1 MKEQTMKRT
10 ILAAAFIAILGSA
23 GVSWGADIQKGIAAF
38 KRGGPAT
45 ALREWFQLAAEEGYA
60 SAQYYLGQMYRNGR
74 GVPQDDKAAMKWYT
88 LAAKQGYA
96 DAQYNLGVMYE
107 KGRGVSQD
115 DKTAVK
121 WYKLAAERGD
131 ADAQYNL
138 GVMYAFGKGVPKD
151 YVYTHMWGNLA
162 ASNGMKKGAELREQA
177 AKEMAPSQLEKAQ
190 DLARECLRKKY
201 KGC

>member
-96 DAQYNLGVMYE
+96 DAQYNLGVMY
-107 KGRGVSQD
+107 
-115 DKTAVK
+115 
-121 WYKLAAERGD
+121 
-131 ADAQYNL
+131 
-138 GVMYAFGKGVPKD
+138 AFGKGVPKD